1 MSHDASKRYDK
12 EKKEFIR
19 KNSKG
24 DENEFSETKTV
35 EGHNEFTLVW
45 NSENGSK
52 PAKASFA
59 LLMFLDLIMMGWI

>member
-45 NSENGSK
+45 NS
-52 PAKASFA
+52 
-59 LLMFLDLIMMGWI
+59 